1 MKIIAVINARATS
14 SKLLGNS
21 FARTTDVLQ
30 TCQIIIQRAQLRG
43 LEVVFG
49 TRDGASDDRLVSLV
63 AAYGVA
69 DFCGAQHNKIKFG
82 HDTLTAHDA
91 DAMVG
96 IDGDELAVNKMFVL
110 APEPETD
117 TDVVSFYI
125 KATGRLIA
133 ELPLNDDKCGLDVRL
148 TLDCPEDVRFYCPIC
163 KETLTDT
170 LGSEIAVKALK
181 LGFVHINWHRQGNS
195 LLNQQQFNE
204 QVNI

>member
-14 SKLLGNS
+14 SKLLGNP

-30 TCQIIIQRAQLRG
+30 TCQIIIQRARLRG

-49 TRDGASDDRLVSLV
+49 TRDGASDDRLASLV
-63 AAYGVA
+63 AAYGAA
-69 DFCGAQHNKIKFG
+69 DFCGAQHNKIQFG

-110 APEPETD
+110 APEPEKD

-133 ELPLNDDKCGLDVRL
+133 ELPLNDDECGLDVRL
-148 TLDCPEDVRFYCPIC
+148 TLDCPEDVGFFCPIC
-163 KETLTDT
+163 EATLTDT
-170 LGSEIAVKALK
+170 KGSEIAEKALK
-181 LGFVHINWHRQGNS
+181 LEFVHINWHRQGDF